1 MVVLR
6 KKTWRD
12 IRENSGVYLACIFV
26 IAIGLLIFT
35 AMSVMMESLERAQQ
49 NFYRETNFADG
60 FVKVIGYPESKIE
73 SLTYIPGLRRVEGRI
88 VKDVRLLDEREDSN
102 RYLRM
107 VSQDMANPPQ
117 INKLH
122 LISGRLPADSQ
133 PEILVDPQFL
143 AANELALGDRVT
155 VIIEGSQAV
164 FYITGTA
171 QSPEFIYVMRTAQE
185 IFPSPKD
192 FGIAYV
198 PLNSLKALVKEKGEV
213 TDLAFTLQSG
223 ADFEAVKESLQTE
236 LKSYGLQSIA
246 ARKDQTSHAILDAE
260 ITQNKNMS
268 KVLPLIFL
276 GVAAIILYTMLKRLT
291 EAQRGVIGTLK
302 AFGMNNR
309 EIISHYLFYPALIG
323 FLGGLVGGLAGIA
336 LSFPLTSL
344 YTEFF
349 ALPNLKSQF
358 SLKYLL
364 IGLALSLGFSLFS
377 GIRASLDII
386 HLEPGEA
393 MRPPAPPK
401 AGKILLERLRFFW
414 QLLTAQAQMGI
425 RNAFRTKVR
434 SAFYIIGIAVVFS
447 LMTISWSMRD
457 MMDLLTVVQLN
468 DVQKYDLKFQLS
480 NLAAAAP
487 IQLDLSHEAGVSKV
501 EPLLEA
507 PVTLR
512 KDWRKKEVVVMGL
525 VRDGTLYNILD
536 KNRRRVAVPANGI
549 LLSEQLAKALQ
560 VKAGDLIEVESPLRR
575 DTLEEKKEQL
585 VVQVVV
591 PQYIGSN
598 AFMLAEN
605 LQAFLRQG
613 EISSSMLVKIQ
624 QAEVAGITSK
634 YRNAENV
641 TTIESI
647 GDSKKMIQELMD
659 SFGYMTWLYAVLGGI
674 TGFALIFNS
683 SIIILSERSRELA
696 TLRVLGMTPREVLRV
711 ITSEQWTLY
720 VLGVILGVPLA
731 YAMEY
736 GLAQALSGDL
746 YSIPSQVPS
755 IALLGAALGTA
766 GSVLLAQYRAYYR
779 IKALP
784 YVEILAIKD

>member
-1 MVVLR
+1 
-6 KKTWRD
+6 
-12 IRENSGVYLACIFV
+12 
-26 IAIGLLIFT
+26 
-35 AMSVMMESLERAQQ
+35 
-49 NFYRETNFADG
+49 
-60 FVKVIGYPESKIE
+60 
-73 SLTYIPGLRRVEGRI
+73 
-88 VKDVRLLDEREDSN
+88 
-102 RYLRM
+102 
-107 VSQDMANPPQ
+107 
-117 INKLH
+117 
-122 LISGRLPADSQ
+122 
-133 PEILVDPQFL
+133 
-143 AANELALGDRVT
+143 
-155 VIIEGSQAV
+155 
-164 FYITGTA
+164 
-171 QSPEFIYVMRTAQE
+171 
-185 IFPSPKD
+185 
-192 FGIAYV
+192 
-198 PLNSLKALVKEKGEV
+198 
-213 TDLAFTLQSG
+213 
-223 ADFEAVKESLQTE
+223 
-236 LKSYGLQSIA
+236 
-246 ARKDQTSHAILDAE
+246 
-260 ITQNKNMS
+260 
-268 KVLPLIFL
+268 
-276 GVAAIILYTMLKRLT
+276 
-291 EAQRGVIGTLK
+291 
-302 AFGMNNR
+302 
-309 EIISHYLFYPALIG
+309 
-323 FLGGLVGGLAGIA
+323 
-336 LSFPLTSL
+336 
-344 YTEFF
+344 
-349 ALPNLKSQF
+349 
-358 SLKYLL
+358 
-364 IGLALSLGFSLFS
+364 LALSLGFSLFS

-386 HLEPGEA
+386 RLEPGEA

-425 RNAFRTKVR
+425 RNAFRTKIR
-434 SAFYIIGIAVVFS
+434 SAFYIVGIAVVFS

-512 KDWRKKEVVVMGL
+512 NGWRKKEVVVMGL
-525 VRDGTLYNILD
+525 VQDGTLYNILD
-536 KNRRRVAVPANGI
+536 KNRRQVAVPAQGI

-560 VKAGDLIEVESPLRR
+560 VKTGDLIEVESPLRR

-585 VVQVVV
+585 VVQAVV

-613 EISSSMLVKIQ
+613 DISSSMLVKIQ
-624 QAEVAGITSK
+624 QAEAAGIASK

-647 GDSKKMIQELMD
+647 SDSKKMIQELMD